1 MNQRRC
7 VEALFAGLLV
17 AGVLLT
23 PSPASALPPLPGDRD
38 ADDVSDVDETNV
50 YHSDPNKRDTDG
62 DGINDG
68 NEVNNEKSSPTS
80 LDTDGDGL
88 SDHDEYFTWHTML
101 YLGDTDQDGSTDKQE
116 VDAGTKPLDSASH
129 PGAAANNPGGGG
141 GGGENQGRAD
151 NDQDGLFNDDET
163 NVYGTN
169 PKVADTD
176 GDGRDD
182 GQEVFENTDPKNPFD

>member
-7 VEALFAGLLV
+7 VEALFAGLLF

-141 GGGENQGRAD
+141 GGGDNQGRAD